1 MGWFSLSP
9 LPRVNHSY
17 ITIAYITSMVAEI
30 IVVMIVAVVVVVV
43 VTAAETMV
51 AVYSGGNAENSG
63 NDGGSAW

>member
-1 MGWFSLSP
+1 MYLKAMITVCSLSP

-30 IVVMIVAVVVVVV
+30 IVVMIVAVVVMVV

-51 AVYSGGNAENSG
+51 AV
-63 NDGGSAW
+63 